1 MRTLKSLTFGA
12 SACAV
17 LILATTAASA
27 DGYQPAGLK
36 AAAAR
41 CANFGG
47 FYLGGNLGWA
57 YHDHTWSDRDA
68 WAKNATSTRLPSSVN
83 GTEGGWTG
91 GVQGGYNFQRGCAV
105 FGYEADWNWT
115 NVSQTKVNTDGQPGA
130 ALDTLSISS
139 ELNSFGTMRTRT
151 GVVVDSVLLY
161 VTGGLAYAHFK
172 SAWKVQDIGVAVP
185 TESFGV
191 SDMRWGWAAGVGTE
205 MSLWNN
211 VSIKSEALYL
221 KFEEQGSSFNSAK
234 AVSNGNPALRRFDEQ
249 DFSVGRS
256 RWPEFQVR
264 LRICLLNGEAGSF
277 EEFFAE
283 SVSPAA
289 LVRRQNHRSSIERIS
304 PLAWSRSTPSLSSRS
319 SSLTLRQ

>member
-1 MRTLKSLTFGA
+1 MVRMPLHLMSREGCGVRTLKSLTFGA

-191 SDMRWGWAAGVGTE
+191 SGMRWGWAAGVGTE

-249 DFSVGRS
+249 DSAWVARVG
-256 RWPEFQVR
+256 
-264 LRICLLNGEAGSF
+264 LNFRFGCGS
-277 EEFFAE
+277 AC
-283 SVSPAA
+283 
-289 LVRRQNHRSSIERIS
+289 
-304 PLAWSRSTPSLSSRS
+304 
-319 SSLTLRQ
+319 